1 MIGGGDVAQIAP
13 EEKKRR
19 NQQHHQD
26 AQHPINVVERQH
38 HRLPLHE
45 PVKHHDALFL
55 TRGYG
60 YYQEYHDQ
68 GDLSNASYAAY
79 GLSPVVIGQE
89 LRGRNAFTG
98 VTITDA
104 LEAGALNSF
113 GTTGQ
118 RAVSAAGAGMDLIL
132 CSARD
137 VSQGEA
143 ATAALA
149 SALGNGQLDPA
160 AFNAAVN
167 RVTALRAGL
176 F

>member
-1 MIGGGDVAQIAP
+1 
-13 EEKKRR
+13 
-19 NQQHHQD
+19 
-26 AQHPINVVERQH
+26 
-38 HRLPLHE
+38 
-45 PVKHHDALFL
+45 
-55 TRGYG
+55 
-60 YYQEYHDQ
+60 
-68 GDLSNASYAAY
+68 
-79 GLSPVVIGQE
+79 
-89 LRGRNAFTG
+89 
-98 VTITDA
+98 
-104 LEAGALNSF
+104 
-113 GTTGQ
+113 
-118 RAVSAAGAGMDLIL
+118 L